1 MSPPERRV
9 AAGLVEDA
17 LGEVFDPAVVAGLRE
32 DSPLSV
38 LGMSPAD
45 AVCLAD
51 AIGAAAERV
60 GLSCVLDDADFA
72 TEDDLTVADLVDAVT
87 RRLDGEAAP

>member
-1 MSPPERRV
+1 MTPEHRV

-17 LGEVFDPAVVAGLRE
+17 LGEVFDPGVVAGLRE
-32 DSPLSV
+32 DSPLSA

-51 AIGAAAERV
+51 AVGTMAERA
-60 GLSCVLDDADFA
+60 GLTCALDDADFV
-72 TEDDLTVADLVDAVT
+72 TEGDLTVADLVGTVLG
-87 RRLDGEAAP
+87 RLTGEERP